1 MEELYRS
8 YLTFLRS
15 MSQGLERLTDLAE
28 KKYVAAQTDDLLT
41 LNDLL
46 NQEQAQSLNFRG
58 LELTRDKLLPKL
70 GLTNVPLS
78 GGPVRGLPEGVR
90 QGPDAAGAEPAGSG
104 PRHRPDGR
112 PPGRERGRT
121 RIPEG
126 SGGRS
131 APVHE
136 DGLPRLIGRADFYK

>member
-70 GLTNVPLS
+70 RRRRRRRRRPWRAGTRPTGRRPARPGCCWS
-78 GGPVRGLPEGVR
+78 RTCGKWTTPSPRW
-90 QGPDAAGAEPAGSG
+90 AAPRPGA
-104 PRHRPDGR
+104 RPDPDTRRKRRSLR
-112 PPGRERGRT
+112 PRP
-121 RIPEG
+121 
-126 SGGRS
+126 
-131 APVHE
+131 
-136 DGLPRLIGRADFYK
+136 